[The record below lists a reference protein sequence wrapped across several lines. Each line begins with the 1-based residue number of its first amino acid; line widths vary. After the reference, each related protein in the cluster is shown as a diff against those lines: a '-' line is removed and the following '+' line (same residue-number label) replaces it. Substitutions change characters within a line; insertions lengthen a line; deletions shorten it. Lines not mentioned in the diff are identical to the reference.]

1 MAVQLFKDGETI
13 YVQPSSLKNHL
24 AVGWSLDDPGV
35 PPVKHPEVIYPQ
47 SIRGIESMPDDVAEK
62 TVLEHMGI
70 TVVHPVS
77 TPPEVVAPVVKKRG
91 RPKKAA

>member
-1 MAVQLFKDGETI
+1 MAVQLFKDGQVV
-13 YVQPSSLKNHL
+13 YVEPSSLQNHL
-24 AVGWSLDDPGV
+24 NVGWSLDDPDAK
-35 PPVKHPEVIYPQ
+35 PVKHPEVIYPQ
-47 SIRGIESMPDDVAEK
+47 SIRGIESMPDDIAQK

-77 TPPEVVAPVVKKRG
+77 TPPEAVAPVVKKRG

>member
-1 MAVQLFKDGETI
+1 MAVQLFKDGETT
-13 YVQPSSLKNHL
+13 YVQPSSIKNHL
-24 AVGWSLDDPGV
+24 AAGWSLDDPGA
-35 PPVKHPEVIYPQ
+35 PPVKHSEVIYPQ
-47 SIRGIESMPDDVAEK
+47 SIRGIESMPDDVAQK

-77 TPPEVVAPVVKKRG
+77 TPPEVETPAPKRRG